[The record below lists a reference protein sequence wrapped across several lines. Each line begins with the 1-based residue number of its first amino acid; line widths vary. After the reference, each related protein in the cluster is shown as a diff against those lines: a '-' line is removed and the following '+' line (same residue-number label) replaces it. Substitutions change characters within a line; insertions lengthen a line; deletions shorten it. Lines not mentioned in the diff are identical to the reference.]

1 MSAPPHPIIELPT
14 HTQHVHM
21 SLYFCILAHAVKQE
35 SRASLEHRHR
45 HRHGSAAYRAVA
57 LREPLAARAAHALV
71 AAWDEDVRLGPIQT
85 HDARVAVGIVLRI
98 SRRPLLDD
106 LVY

>member
-1 MSAPPHPIIELPT
+1 M
-14 HTQHVHM
+14 
-21 SLYFCILAHAVKQE
+21 
-35 SRASLEHRHR
+35 
-45 HRHGSAAYRAVA
+45 A

-71 AAWDEDVRLGPIQT
+71 AARGKDVRLGPIQA

-98 SRRPLLDD
+98 SRCPLLGD

>member
-1 MSAPPHPIIELPT
+1 
-14 HTQHVHM
+14 M
-21 SLYFCILAHAVKQE
+21 SLYLCILVHAVKQE
-35 SRASLEHRHR
+35 AASLEHRHR

-71 AAWDEDVRLGPIQT
+71 AARGEDVRLGPIQA

-98 SRRPLLDD
+98 SCRPLLGD

>member
-1 MSAPPHPIIELPT
+1 M
-14 HTQHVHM
+14 
-21 SLYFCILAHAVKQE
+21 KQE
-35 SRASLEHRHR
+35 AASLEHRHR
-45 HRHGSAAYRAVA
+45 HRHGSAADRAVA

-71 AAWDEDVRLGPIQT
+71 AAWDEDVRLGPVQA

-98 SRRPLLDD
+98 SRCPLLGD